1 MKTILTLTAGG
12 LFGASLLFSP
22 LSQAVQQNLQNLQNS
37 QDPSDLCKQQTN
49 ESEST
54 QDRLAAPY
62 FEEDLLPEEPDSAHG
77 EISIPQDEAGEA
89 DEPQVETVYEG
100 PEYGE
105 L

>member
-1 MKTILTLTAGG
+1 MKTILTLAAGG

-22 LSQAVQQNLQNLQNS
+22 FSQAIQQDS
-37 QDPSDLCKQQTN
+37 QDPSELCKQQAN
-49 ESEST
+49 EPEST

-62 FEEDLLPEEPDSAHG
+62 FEEDFLPEEPHSAH
-77 EISIPQDEAGEA
+77 EQIPIPYDEL
-89 DEPQVETVYEG
+89 DEPQVETGYEG